1 MGTDYKT
8 RIKIDGEVKL
18 CKYSSYDGYAAEKEI
33 RNFFTLCNLKKMKS
47 EVRKLQVADC
57 DWFEETSNRMGLQYN
72 KNTQEFDSESDR
84 NTFFKAF
91 PELTFRYSIQEF
103 LQDVYNG
110 NIVRTPL
117 DEFIDEKYIC
127 YIITVDLDNDT
138 ITVKSDTTYTL
149 PLTLMYTDTHTVIL
163 KSKSGN
169 SVLYK
174 CAACKSTEVLRNFKY
189 CPMCG
194 RKKLR
199 VIPIP
204 DGWTDKYREKRYRY

>member
-149 PLTLMYTDTHTVIL
+149 SLTLMYTDTHTVIL